1 MKPIQL
7 VLCKPFEKTP
17 LGGSRFWGN
26 PDLPSDM
33 DYPTYI
39 SSDGEEWEYQF
50 VCQINLSEIAALD
63 TEDRLPHTGLL
74 SFFAKIDH
82 YLGRFDYAGSIEGYI
97 SDTEDV
103 KVIYFPEVTGNFQE
117 FVLLDEDDQEVNPA
131 EFEIRFGLERPEGY
145 HEDHVLLA
153 EPTHREWETWDHPFE
168 EWQILLQVDSFSG
181 VDFNLN
187 FMDCGVLDF
196 IISPEALSERRFES
210 VRAIVLST

>member
-26 PDLPSDM
+26 PDLPSAM

-74 SFFAKIDH
+74 SFFARIDH
-82 YLGRFDYAGSIEGYI
+82 YLGRFDDGGSIEGYI
-97 SDTEDV
+97 SDPEDV
-103 KVIYFPEVTGNFQE
+103 KVMYFPEVTEDFQE
-117 FVLLDEDDQEVNPA
+117 VVLLDEDDQELNPA
-131 EFEIRFGLERPEGY
+131 ELEIRFGLERPEGC
-145 HEDHVLLA
+145 HEDHSLLA

-181 VDFNLN
+181 MDFNLN

-196 IISPEALSERRFES
+196 LISPEALSERRFEY